1 MLASVVMCTI
11 WSATPPHHS
20 TSIISPSY
28 HGQGAQWYL
37 HTAHRTGMQTCRRC
51 LPRPQLFNLYLH
63 TQKPLKNFCHIWY
76 CRLSRMNKDKDSRGI
91 VKRCLQLWCDV
102 NVNDDGYYCTMVEIK
117 NWCLFGWD
125 LRFHI
130 FRSLVVSGEDVTM
143 RVRWKRQRQDCG
155 RMTSGDAG
163 WGGVLQFWHRCTTSI
178 STIFGEGVFHRLLLV
193 ESAYYH
199 KQDYKPVSTPPLY
212 GTIGCC
218 NIAKVFKT
226 S

>member
-37 HTAHRTGMQTCRRC
+37 HTALGCRPVGDVWQGLNP
-51 LPRPQLFNLYLH
+51 LPSHSKAFLELLS
-63 TQKPLKNFCHIWY
+63 
-76 CRLSRMNKDKDSRGI
+76 SRMNKNSRGL
-91 VKRCLQLWCDV
+91 VKRCLQVCCDV
-102 NVNDDGYYCTMVEIK
+102 TVNDDGYYCTMVEIK
-117 NWCLFGWD
+117 NWYLFGWD

-130 FRSLVVSGEDVTM
+130 FRSRVVSGEDVTM

-163 WGGVLQFWHRCTTSI
+163 WGGVLQFWHRFTTSL
-178 STIFGEGVFHRLLLV
+178 STIFGEGVFYRLLLV
-193 ESAYYH
+193 ERAY
-199 KQDYKPVSTPPLY
+199 
-212 GTIGCC
+212 
-218 NIAKVFKT
+218 
-226 S
+226 